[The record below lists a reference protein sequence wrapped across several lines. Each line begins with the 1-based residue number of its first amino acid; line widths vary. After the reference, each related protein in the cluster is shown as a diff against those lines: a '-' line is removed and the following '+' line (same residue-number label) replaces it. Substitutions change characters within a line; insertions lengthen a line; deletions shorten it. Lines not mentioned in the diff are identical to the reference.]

1 MTAKLNKLT
10 PNLMVEDVNQTI
22 QFYRDVLAFEVLA
35 TVPEKGTFAWAML
48 KRDNVEIMFQQRVSL
63 TEEIPTFHGRAIG
76 GSLTLYID
84 VDDVQSLYETA
95 HNKATIVQEMHT
107 TFYGAQEF
115 GIEDCNGYVLVFAQ
129 SPAA

>member
-35 TVPEKGTFAWAML
+35 TVPEEGTFAWAML

-63 TEEIPTFHGRAIG
+63 TEEIPTLPTSGSPDCRGRKRAEIPIIAKLFDSQPIRS
-76 GSLTLYID
+76 SLGNRL
-84 VDDVQSLYETA
+84 
-95 HNKATIVQEMHT
+95 
-107 TFYGAQEF
+107 
-115 GIEDCNGYVLVFAQ
+115 
-129 SPAA
+129 